1 MKSIKNGRLEI
12 LSNARPNNKRRAG
25 FTLVEVIIA
34 TALLGL
40 GIAMGFSA
48 LSGMT
53 RTELLLR
60 EKEKMNLLA
69 VQKLDEVLAVG
80 SVATQETEGSFQEY
94 GEPNYQW
101 SLETADSGTENLE
114 TVRVVVRT
122 SEDKSTDPT
131 SSASGLV
138 FTSPNAQ
145 TGAQQ

>member
-1 MKSIKNGRLEI
+1 MKSIKNGRLAI

-60 EKEKMNLLA
+60 EKEKMNATKFNGQIIRVHCVLIT
-69 VQKLDEVLAVG
+69 KTMNGTLDI
-80 SVATQETEGSFQEY
+80 
-94 GEPNYQW
+94 
-101 SLETADSGTENLE
+101 D
-114 TVRVVVRT
+114 
-122 SEDKSTDPT
+122 
-131 SSASGLV
+131 
-138 FTSPNAQ
+138 
-145 TGAQQ
+145 